1 MRAQPDSLRRSAGG
15 RVAAERR
22 RGPRG
27 NHGFLHVPATV
38 VHVDPV
44 IRREPK
50 EPEENGPLD
59 EYGFEPVERGYE
71 PIQPASPWRDMLRK
85 FWAPIALVGF
95 VLWKFKA
102 AFAAIFKLK
111 LFTVVGS
118 AFVSVAAYA
127 LIWGW
132 QFGLGFVLLLFV
144 HELGHVAVAKYQ
156 GLPVSAPVFI
166 PFMGAL
172 ILMKEMPQ
180 NAWREAQIALGGP
193 ILGALGAAAC
203 WGLGEAMDSDL
214 LVALAYVGFF
224 LNLFN
229 LIPVLPLDGGRAIG
243 AVHPVFWV
251 LGAAVLVV
259 AAVLVAEPR
268 SAGHRRAARR
278 LRALRPGEG
287 LVAEPRHP
295 WRQPLLRDQAVAT
308 RRGRRRLRRA
318 VRRARARHGRDADSP
333 GPPVTER
340 TEDVRILERCDPD
353 IEKHVAMIADE
364 FRQGFLA
371 VESIGPPA

>member
-1 MRAQPDSLRRSAGG
+1 M
-15 RVAAERR
+15 
-22 RGPRG
+22 
-27 NHGFLHVPATV
+27 
-38 VHVDPV
+38 DPV
-44 IRREPK
+44 IRREPR
-50 EPEENGPLD
+50 EPEENGHVD

-71 PIQPASPWRDMLRK
+71 PIHPSSPWRDTLRK
-85 FWAPIALVGF
+85 LWAPIAFVGF
-95 VLWKFKA
+95 LLWKFKA
-102 AFAAIFKLK
+102 AAGAIFKFK

-203 WGLGEAMDSDL
+203 WGAGEALDSDL
-214 LVALAYVGFF
+214 LVALAYVGF
-224 LNLFN
+224 LINLFN

-251 LGAAVLVV
+251 LGV
-259 AAVLVAEPR
+259 AVLVAAAVLWLSPIVLVVVALLGGFELWGR
-268 SAGHRRAARR
+268 AKAWWQNRGTSGNRYYAIEGWQRLVVGAVYVGLSA
-278 LRALRPGEG
+278 AL
-287 LVAEPRHP
+287 
-295 WRQPLLRDQAVAT
+295 
-308 RRGRRRLRRA
+308 
-318 VRRARARHGRDADSP
+318 
-333 GPPVTER
+333 
-340 TEDVRILERCDPD
+340 
-353 IEKHVAMIADE
+353 
-364 FRQGFLA
+364 FLA
-371 VESIGPPA
+371 MAATQVPQDRL

>member
-1 MRAQPDSLRRSAGG
+1 M
-15 RVAAERR
+15 
-22 RGPRG
+22 
-27 NHGFLHVPATV
+27 
-38 VHVDPV
+38 
-44 IRREPK
+44 
-50 EPEENGPLD
+50 
-59 EYGFEPVERGYE
+59 ERGYE
-71 PIQPASPWRDMLRK
+71 PIHPASPWRDMLRK

-203 WGLGEAMDSDL
+203 WGLGEGWTRISWSRSPMSASSSTSSTSSPCCRSTGD
-214 LVALAYVGFF
+214 A
-224 LNLFN
+224 
-229 LIPVLPLDGGRAIG
+229 
-243 AVHPVFWV
+243 
-251 LGAAVLVV
+251 
-259 AAVLVAEPR
+259 R
-268 SAGHRRAARR
+268 SALSTPSSGCSAR
-278 LRALRPGEG
+278 PCSS
-287 LVAEPRHP
+287 
-295 WRQPLLRDQAVAT
+295 
-308 RRGRRRLRRA
+308 LRRCC
-318 VRRARARHGRDADSP
+318 G
-333 GPPVTER
+333 
-340 TEDVRILERCDPD
+340 
-353 IEKHVAMIADE
+353 
-364 FRQGFLA
+364 
-371 VESIGPPA
+371 

>member
-1 MRAQPDSLRRSAGG
+1 M
-15 RVAAERR
+15 
-22 RGPRG
+22 
-27 NHGFLHVPATV
+27 
-38 VHVDPV
+38 DPV
-44 IRREPK
+44 IRREPR
-50 EPEENGPLD
+50 EPEEDTPTPVD

-71 PIQPASPWRDMLRK
+71 PIHPTSPLREMLRK
-85 FWAPIALVGF
+85 LWAPIALVG
-95 VLWKFKA
+95 VLLWKFKA
-102 AFAAIFKLK
+102 GAAAIFKLK

-144 HELGHVAVAKYQ
+144 HELGHVAVAKKQ

-180 NAWREAQIALGGP
+180 NAWKEAQIALGGP
-193 ILGALGAAAC
+193 ILGSLGAAAC
-203 WGLGEAMDSDL
+203 WAAGAAMDSDL
-214 LVALAYVGFF
+214 LMALAYVGFF

-259 AAVLVAEPR
+259 AAVLWLSPAILIIVALLGGFELYGRAKDWWRNRGTAGGNRYYAIKPWQR
-268 SAGHRRAARR
+268 VAVGAVYVGLSAVLVLAMAATHVPQDR
-278 LRALRPGEG
+278 L
-287 LVAEPRHP
+287 
-295 WRQPLLRDQAVAT
+295 
-308 RRGRRRLRRA
+308 
-318 VRRARARHGRDADSP
+318 
-333 GPPVTER
+333 
-340 TEDVRILERCDPD
+340 
-353 IEKHVAMIADE
+353 
-364 FRQGFLA
+364 
-371 VESIGPPA
+371 

>member
-1 MRAQPDSLRRSAGG
+1 M
-15 RVAAERR
+15 
-22 RGPRG
+22 
-27 NHGFLHVPATV
+27 
-38 VHVDPV
+38 DPV
-44 IRREPK
+44 IRHEPREPDE
-50 EPEENGPLD
+50 EPRVVD

-71 PIQPASPWRDMLRK
+71 PIHPTSPWRDLLKRL
-85 FWAPIALVGF
+85 WAPIAVVVFLLV
-95 VLWKFKA
+95 KFKGA
-102 AFAAIFKLK
+102 VFAIFKLK

-193 ILGALGAAAC
+193 IVGALGAAAC
-203 WGLGEAMDSDL
+203 WGAGVALDSDL
-214 LVALAYVGFF
+214 LVALAYVGFL

-229 LIPVLPLDGGRAIG
+229 LIPILPLDGGRAVG

-259 AAVLVAEPR
+259 AAVVWLSPAVLFIVALL
-268 SAGHRRAARR
+268 G
-278 LRALRPGEG
+278 G
-287 LVAEPRHP
+287 LEL
-295 WRQPLLRDQAVAT
+295 WG
-308 RRGRRRLRRA
+308 RGRDWWRNRGVEGGNRYYAISGWQR
-318 VRRARARHGRDADSP
+318 
-333 GPPVTER
+333 
-340 TEDVRILERCDPD
+340 
-353 IEKHVAMIADE
+353 
-364 FRQGFLA
+364 LA
-371 VESIGPPA
+371 VGAVYVGLAGALVLGMAATQVPQDRL

>member
-1 MRAQPDSLRRSAGG
+1 VGELRSRGQRRPRSGASWREAKEWRRLEGG
-15 RVAAERR
+15 A
-22 RGPRG
+22 
-27 NHGFLHVPATV
+27 NHGFPHALGDRRPAATV

-44 IRREPK
+44 IRREPP
-50 EPEENGPLD
+50 EPEEDGRVD

-71 PIQPASPWRDMLRK
+71 PIQPTSGWRDFLRK
-85 FWAPIALVGF
+85 LGAPIALVG
-95 VLWKFKA
+95 VLLWKFKA
-102 AFAAIFKLK
+102 GVAAIFKLK

-132 QFGLGFVLLLFV
+132 QFGLGFVLLLFI
-144 HELGHVAVAKYQ
+144 HELGHVAVAKWQ

-193 ILGALGAAAC
+193 ILGSLGAAAC
-203 WGLGEAMDSDL
+203 LAAGEAMDSDL
-214 LVALAYVGFF
+214 LRALAYVGF
-224 LNLFN
+224 LINLFN

-259 AAVLVAEPR
+259 AAVLWLSPAVLIIVALLGGFELYGRAKAWWQNRGTAGNRYYAIKPWQR
-268 SAGHRRAARR
+268 VAVGAVYVGLSAVLVLAMGASHVDQDR
-278 LRALRPGEG
+278 L
-287 LVAEPRHP
+287 
-295 WRQPLLRDQAVAT
+295 
-308 RRGRRRLRRA
+308 
-318 VRRARARHGRDADSP
+318 
-333 GPPVTER
+333 
-340 TEDVRILERCDPD
+340 
-353 IEKHVAMIADE
+353 
-364 FRQGFLA
+364 
-371 VESIGPPA
+371 

>member
-1 MRAQPDSLRRSAGG
+1 M
-15 RVAAERR
+15 
-22 RGPRG
+22 
-27 NHGFLHVPATV
+27 
-38 VHVDPV
+38 DPV
-44 IRREPK
+44 VRREPR
-50 EPEENGPLD
+50 EPEADREVD
-59 EYGFEPVERGYE
+59 RYGFEPVERGYE
-71 PIQPASPWRDMLRK
+71 PIHPTSGWRELGRK
-85 FWAPIALVGF
+85 LWAPILLIGV

-132 QFGLGFVLLLFV
+132 QFGLGLVLLLFV
-144 HELGHVAVAKYQ
+144 HELGHVAVARYQ

-193 ILGALGAAAC
+193 ILGSIGALGFWAA
-203 WGLGEAMDSDL
+203 GEALGSDL

-243 AVHPVFWV
+243 AVHPVFWI

-259 AAVLVAEPR
+259 AAVLWLSPAILIIVALLGGIELW
-268 SAGHRRAARR
+268 GRAKEWWRNR
-278 LRALRPGEG
+278 GVEG
-287 LVAEPRHP
+287 GNRYYSISP
-295 WRQPLLRDQAVAT
+295 WQR
-308 RRGRRRLRRA
+308 
-318 VRRARARHGRDADSP
+318 
-333 GPPVTER
+333 
-340 TEDVRILERCDPD
+340 
-353 IEKHVAMIADE
+353 
-364 FRQGFLA
+364 LA
-371 VESIGPPA
+371 VGAVYVGLAGALVLGMAATQVPQDRL

>member
-1 MRAQPDSLRRSAGG
+1 
-15 RVAAERR
+15 
-22 RGPRG
+22 
-27 NHGFLHVPATV
+27 
-38 VHVDPV
+38 VDPV
-44 IRREPK
+44 IRREPR
-50 EPEENGPLD
+50 EPEEDTPTPVD
-59 EYGFEPVERGYE
+59 AYGFEPVERGYE
-71 PIQPASPWRDMLRK
+71 PIHPTSPWRDMLRK
-85 FWAPIALVGF
+85 LWAPIALAGVL
-95 VLWKFKA
+95 LWKFKA
-102 AFAAIFKLK
+102 GAAAIFKLK

-180 NAWREAQIALGGP
+180 NAWKEAQIALGGP
-193 ILGALGAAAC
+193 ILGSLGAAAC
-203 WGLGEAMDSDL
+203 WAAGASMDSDL
-214 LVALAYVGFF
+214 LMALAYVGFF

-259 AAVLVAEPR
+259 AAVLWLSPAILIFSLHEP
-268 SAGHRRAARR
+268 S
-278 LRALRPGEG
+278 
-287 LVAEPRHP
+287 
-295 WRQPLLRDQAVAT
+295 
-308 RRGRRRLRRA
+308 
-318 VRRARARHGRDADSP
+318 
-333 GPPVTER
+333 
-340 TEDVRILERCDPD
+340 
-353 IEKHVAMIADE
+353 
-364 FRQGFLA
+364 
-371 VESIGPPA
+371 ES

>member
-1 MRAQPDSLRRSAGG
+1 MDPVVRR
-15 RVAAERR
+15 ERR
-22 RGPRG
+22 
-27 NHGFLHVPATV
+27 
-38 VHVDPV
+38 
-44 IRREPK
+44 
-50 EPEENGPLD
+50 EPEENGQLD
-59 EYGFEPVERGYE
+59 ELGFEPVERGYE

-85 FWAPIALVGF
+85 FWAPIAFVGF

-180 NAWREAQIALGGP
+180 NAWREAQVALGGP
-193 ILGALGAAAC
+193 ILGALGALAC
-203 WGLGEAMDSDL
+203 WGAGEALDSDL
-214 LVALAYVGFF
+214 LVALAYVGFL

-243 AVHPVFWV
+243 AVHPVFWA

-259 AAVLVAEPR
+259 AAVLWLSPVV
-268 SAGHRRAARR
+268 
-278 LRALRPGEG
+278 LL
-287 LVAEPRHP
+287 LVAVLGGFELYGRAKDW
-295 WRQPLLRDQAVAT
+295 WRN
-308 RRGRRRLRRA
+308 RGTGGNRYY
-318 VRRARARHGRDADSP
+318 
-333 GPPVTER
+333 
-340 TEDVRILERCDPD
+340 D
-353 IEKHVAMIADE
+353 ISGWQ
-364 FRQGFLA
+364 RLA
-371 VESIGPPA
+371 VGAVYVGLSAALMLGMAATQIPQDRL